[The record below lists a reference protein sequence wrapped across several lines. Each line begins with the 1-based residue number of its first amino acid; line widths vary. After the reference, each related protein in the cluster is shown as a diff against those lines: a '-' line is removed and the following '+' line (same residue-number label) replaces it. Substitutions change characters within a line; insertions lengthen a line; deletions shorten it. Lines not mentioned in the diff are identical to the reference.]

1 MRKIKI
7 KRFDK
12 ELPLPEY
19 KTAGAA
25 GFDLVARETTKIKPG
40 NIGNVPLNIAVQKP
54 KNCFLL
60 LAARS
65 STFKFG
71 VGPINGIGIGD
82 PDFCGDGDEYRIPL
96 YNYTQKA
103 VTIERGTR
111 IAQGVFV
118 KFVRPNWQEVD
129 KMKSKTRGGFGS
141 TGKK

>member
-1 MRKIKI
+1 MKKVVI

-19 KTAGAA
+19 KTRGAA
-25 GFDLVARETTKIKPG
+25 GFDLMARETTEIKPG
-40 NIGNVPLNIAVQKP
+40 SVGNVPLNIAVQKP

-71 VGPINGIGIGD
+71 VGPANGIGVGD
-82 PDFCGDGDEYRIPL
+82 PDFCGDGDEYGIPL
-96 YNYTQKA
+96 YNYTGA
-103 VTIERGTR
+103 SVVIEKGTR

-118 KFVRPNWQEVD
+118 KFVRANWQEVD
-129 KMKSKTRGGFGS
+129 KMKNKTRGGFGS